1 MTERY
6 EQFDDV
12 MYIEYMET
20 GLGAFNLIREYI
32 GGLQEDGTEYLE
44 GSIGCIVTLS
54 EVSAT
59 ENEHKA
65 IKDLY
70 SLLNEQGYEAEIS
83 DEVIYDTFPDIRQ
96 ELRLENYNC
105 EMDTVDIMDTIK
117 NYLLEG

>member
-1 MTERY
+1 MIERY

-20 GLGAFNLIREYI
+20 GLGAFNLSREYI

-44 GSIGCIVTLS
+44 GSIGCIITLS
-54 EVSAT
+54 EVT
-59 ENEHKA
+59 KQDDHKA

-70 SLLNEQGYEAEIS
+70 SLLIEQGYEAEIS

-96 ELRLENYNC
+96 ELRIENYDC

-117 NYLLEG
+117 NYLMEG